1 MPGRD
6 FVVVKRY
13 EPPSDFFEKYKLY
26 LDKGSLL
33 GLDVKN
39 RFLKDSNVP
48 ECWIEE
54 KVYLSDFATCQT
66 CGKEATKDNFI
77 YYGYDFGKER
87 YLGLCYECS
96 DRLREKE
103 K

>member
-1 MPGRD
+1 MPKRD
-6 FVVVKRY
+6 FEIVRRY
-13 EPPSDFFEKYKLY
+13 EPPDDFFKKYDLY
-26 LDKGSLL
+26 LSKGSLL
-33 GLDVKN
+33 GVDVKK
-39 RFLKDSNVP
+39 RFSEDSNVP
-48 ECWIEE
+48 ERWIEQ
-54 KVYLSDFATCQT
+54 KVYLSDFATCQI